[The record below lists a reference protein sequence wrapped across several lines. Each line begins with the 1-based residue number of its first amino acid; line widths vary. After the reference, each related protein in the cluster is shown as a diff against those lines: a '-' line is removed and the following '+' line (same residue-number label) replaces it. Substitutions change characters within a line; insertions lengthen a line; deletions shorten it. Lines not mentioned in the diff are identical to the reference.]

1 MDTATCTCCAAC
13 GRALKFCHCAW
24 LRSGLGGRQW
34 SWPLWLPVQF
44 LGIFPS
50 SVLRDG
56 DTTTPWAGE
65 IEQKLF
71 SSAVGAHHARRQS
84 L

>member
-1 MDTATCTCCAAC
+1 MAEGLAE
-13 GRALKFCHCAW
+13 GRLAV
-24 LRSGLGGRQW
+24 RQW

-56 DTTTPWAGE
+56 DTATPWASE
-65 IEQKLF
+65 IEQKIF
-71 SSAVGAHHARRQS
+71 SSAVGAHHA
-84 L
+84 